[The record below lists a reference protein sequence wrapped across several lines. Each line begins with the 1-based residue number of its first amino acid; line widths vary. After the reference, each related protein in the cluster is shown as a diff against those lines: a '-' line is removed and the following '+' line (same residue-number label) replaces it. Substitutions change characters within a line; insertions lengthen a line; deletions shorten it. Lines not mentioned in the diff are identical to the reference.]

1 MPVTSKIEGVD
12 KTVASLKKKAM
23 LVASAGG
30 SVIVGYTQAYAVY
43 VHEDTEANHPNG
55 GQAKFLEQPAREL
68 KKEFGKIIRQA
79 VGKGYTVVQAL
90 LLCGLRLQ
98 KESQKLVPVDTGAL
112 KASAFMKQE

>member
-1 MPVTSKIEGVD
+1 MPIVAKLEGADRVD
-12 KTVASLKKKAM
+12 KTLTKKVTALGK
-23 LVASAGG
+23 SAG

-43 VHEDTEANHPNG
+43 VHENTEANHPNG

-98 KESQKLVPVDTGAL
+98 KESQQLVPVDTGAL
-112 KASAFMKQE
+112 KASAFTKQE